1 MGTIDISVIHLLIGL
16 LLVLI
21 PAAILYHYRTGI
33 AKSMLISVARMVVQL
48 FLVGLYLNYLFEWNN
63 MWVNIAW
70 ALVMTGVCAIDLIK
84 RIKISVK
91 ILFVP
96 VYISILVALT
106 LILFYFLKAV
116 LSIDNFFDSR
126 YFIPI
131 CGILLGNILSSNVI
145 GLNAFYDG
153 MMKEQK
159 FYNYMLCNG
168 ATVKE
173 ATKPFFREA
182 LVKSF
187 NPTIASMAVMGLISL
202 PGTLIGQIIGGSAP
216 NVAIRYQI
224 MIMVIIMASAI
235 ISLWLSMKWSV
246 QFTLNEFG
254 NIKKDLIKVK
264 K

>member
-1 MGTIDISVIHLLIGL
+1 MGTIDISLFRLLIGL

-33 AKSMLISVARMVVQL
+33 VKAMFISVARMVVQL
-48 FLVGLYLNYLFEWNN
+48 FLVGFYLNYLFEWNN
-63 MWVNIAW
+63 VWMNIAW
-70 ALVMTGVCAIDLIK
+70 MLVMTGVCTIDLLK

-96 VYISILVALT
+96 VYVSILVSLV
-106 LILFYFLKAV
+106 LIVSYFLKAV
-116 LSIDNFFDSR
+116 LNIEHLFDSR

-145 GLNAFYDG
+145 GINAFYDG
-153 MMKEQK
+153 MIKEQK
-159 FYNYMLCNG
+159 FYNYMLSNG

-187 NPTIASMAVMGLISL
+187 NPTIASMSVMGLIAL
-202 PGTLIGQIIGGSAP
+202 PGTLIGQIIGGSSP
-216 NVAIRYQI
+216 DVAIRYQI
-224 MIMVIIMASAI
+224 MIMVIIMTSSL
-235 ISLWLSMKWSV
+235 ISLWLSMKWSINY
-246 QFTLNEFG
+246 TLNEFG
-254 NIKKDLIKVK
+254 NIRTDLIKQK